1 MKTVG
6 LIGGMSWESS
16 LLYYQIMNE
25 YVKERL
31 GGHNSAKTLMYSV
44 NFQEIKTLQ
53 HQGNWGEATRI
64 MIDSAQKLE
73 MAGAE
78 LIVICTNTMHK
89 MAQEIEESVCIPLIH
104 IADSTAV
111 EIVKDGIRKVALL
124 GTAFTMEQDFYKGRL
139 TEKFGL
145 EVIVPIEVDRLAI
158 HDIIYQEL
166 CLGIIKEESKQTYL
180 KIINS
185 LKQQG
190 AEAVILGCTEITLL
204 IAQDDC
210 SIPVYDTTRIHAE
223 SAIDFA
229 LRGTIQDS

>member
-53 HQGNWGEATRI
+53 HQGNWGEATR
-64 MIDSAQKLE
+64 MMVESAQKLE
-73 MAGAE
+73 LAGAD

-89 MAQEIEESVCIPLIH
+89 MAQEVEESVSIPLIH
-104 IADSTAV
+104 IADSTAI
-111 EIVKDGIRKVALL
+111 EIVKDGIKKVALL
-124 GTAFTMEQDFYKGRL
+124 GTSFTMEQDFYKGRL
-139 TEKFGL
+139 KDKYGL
-145 EVIVPIEVDRLAI
+145 EVIVPNEVDRLAV

-166 CLGIIKEESKQTYL
+166 CLGMIKEESKQIYL
-180 KIINS
+180 KIINN
-185 LKQQG
+185 LRLQG

-204 IAQDDC
+204 ISQDDC

-229 LRGTIQDS
+229 LRGE